1 MRTRQRIW
9 NHTLSAL
16 SFAGCGNAE
25 NASAQGVLLLFV
37 FNSLI
42 QYIQTTVSPTSFPPV
57 TPPHIFP
64 RFTTSLPSEKS
75 ISPRISTEHNI
86 TSNTE
91 TSHKPSCKGWMRQ
104 HSERKRVPRADKEVS
119 VIFYSYTVV
128 FVWWW
133 YYVMMFKGQHC
144 YRNWGHGLQLM
155 YEYWRILLNYFLNTT
170 IKPCYYASI

>member
-9 NHTLSAL
+9 NRTLSVL
-16 SFAGCGNAE
+16 PFPGCGNAE
-25 NASAQGVLLLFV
+25 NASAQWVLLLFV

-42 QYIQTTVSPTSFPPV
+42 NSSRQLFPLPPFPQSH
-57 TPPHIFP
+57 PPHIFP

-75 ISPRISTEHNI
+75 ISPRISIEHNI

-119 VIFYSYTVV
+119 VIFYSYII

-133 YYVMMFKGQHC
+133 YYAMIFKGQHC
-144 YRNWGHGLQLM
+144 NRNWGHGLQLM
-155 YEYWRILLNYFLNTT
+155 YEYWRILLIIFWIQLLSHVTMQV
-170 IKPCYYASI
+170 